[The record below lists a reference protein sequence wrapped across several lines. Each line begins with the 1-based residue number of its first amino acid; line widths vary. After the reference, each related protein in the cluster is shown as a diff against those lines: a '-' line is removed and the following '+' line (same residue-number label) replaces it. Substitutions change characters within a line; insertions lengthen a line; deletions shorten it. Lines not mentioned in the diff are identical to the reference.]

1 MYGSHRLEFVLIMVL
16 FFAAVTAFN
25 SWRGLQFETY
35 NEKSY
40 TTNLRGLVISLTI
53 FLISLF
59 GLISFQT
66 WLQGAMGSD

>member
-1 MYGSHRLEFVLIMVL
+1 MYGSGRLEFVLIMVL

-35 NEKSY
+35 NKKSY

-53 FLISLF
+53 FLMALLSI
-59 GLISFQT
+59 ISFQT
-66 WLQGAMGSD
+66 WLQGAMDSD